1 MIKMTTQPRG
11 APVVSIDDFQAFDAA
26 THFPKNF
33 FACCFAPRRSGK
45 TQLLLHF
52 LRQFHKTKRF
62 THYFLVSETLSGYE
76 DYIPATNSFTDL
88 SQVSE
93 IVARMQAVGKYNQNQ
108 KKKETMVKCSI
119 CLILDDVIGD
129 PSEIQKRGSII
140 AKLAVNGRHVC
151 HEDPMETNQMA
162 ILLISQRVTLIPP
175 VIRHNSDIIF
185 VSRLASYADRKTL
198 IEGYLSL
205 TSDREGLALSRATF
219 DTITLSKPFRFM
231 AIATHMVSSR
241 NHSEY
246 VFIADADT
254 KAKPVRLCGCKAD
267 WDVVKKNIVF

>member
-1 MIKMTTQPRG
+1 MTIRD
-11 APVVSIDDFQAFDAA
+11 APIVSIDDFQAFDAM

-52 LRQFHKTKRF
+52 LRQFHRTKRF

-76 DYIPATNSFTDL
+76 DYIPATNQFTDL

-93 IVARMQAVGKYNQNQ
+93 IIARLQGVGKYNKNQ

-140 AKLAVNGRHVC
+140 AKLGVNGRHVTND
-151 HEDPMETNQMA
+151 DPMESNEMA
-162 ILLISQRVTLIPP
+162 VILISQRVTLIPP
-175 VIRHNSDIIF
+175 VIRNNSDIIF
-185 VSRLASYADRKTL
+185 ASRLASYADRKTL

-205 TSDREGLALSRATF
+205 TSDRDGLALARRVF
-219 DTITLSKPFRFM
+219 DVITLSKPFRFM
-231 AIATHMVSSR
+231 AIATHIVTSET
-241 NHSEY
+241 HSEY
-246 VFIADADT
+246 VFTADADT